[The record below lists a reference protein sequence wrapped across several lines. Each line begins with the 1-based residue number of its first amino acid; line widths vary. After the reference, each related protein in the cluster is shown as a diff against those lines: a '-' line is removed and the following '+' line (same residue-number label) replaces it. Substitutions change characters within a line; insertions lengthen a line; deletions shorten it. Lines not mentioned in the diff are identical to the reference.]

1 MKKKWFILFVIALSL
16 TGCSTN
22 SSSTSSTQSSISV
35 QPEKLSSR
43 EQELISKTGV
53 GTISY
58 FTLNGRL
65 KKGEDIEFEV
75 VKVERGKKSP
85 SLKSYDVMTKNLK
98 KELISFGV
106 VNRESNLQLLL
117 GTPGGLVTGNG
128 SETVKASMFQDL
140 SSKITLSKNKP
151 AYLAVWSGNKHGS
164 SLQTLDLLDH
174 KELMKRL
181 EKVDVAFLYQLTLVD
196 KKK

>member
-1 MKKKWFILFVIALSL
+1 MRKYWFVLFVIALSI
-16 TGCSTN
+16 TGCST
-22 SSSTSSTQSSISV
+22 SSSSKSSTQSSISV

-58 FTLNGRL
+58 FTLSGRL

-85 SLKSYDVMTKNLK
+85 GLKSYGVMTENLK
-98 KELISFGV
+98 KELISFGI
-106 VNRESNLQLLL
+106 VNRESNLQILL
-117 GTPGGLVTGNG
+117 GAPDGLVTGND
-128 SETVKASMFQDL
+128 SETVKASMFQDI
-140 SSKITLSKNKP
+140 SSKIVLSKNKP

-164 SLQTLDLLDH
+164 TLQTLDLLDH